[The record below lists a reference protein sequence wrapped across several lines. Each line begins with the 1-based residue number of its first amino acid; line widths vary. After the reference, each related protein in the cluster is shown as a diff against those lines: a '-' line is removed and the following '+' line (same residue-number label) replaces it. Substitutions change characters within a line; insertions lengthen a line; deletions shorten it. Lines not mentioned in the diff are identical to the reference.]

1 MKNTKKISYLL
12 CLGLCLTF
20 LGGCSGKSKF
30 SPGGTPIPKYGQSP
44 DSAIADVR
52 NLPQDLT
59 VYARKVSSAS
69 LISSAEQSSE
79 VAKYKRFFYAPW
91 AQKRAGYSHRT
102 YSRLFGS
109 ARGYHGVN
117 SWSDYEWSQLKENAS
132 IASYPNVQRP
142 GIILR
147 QTSLREMPTM
157 RPRFSKPTP
166 NPGISPFDYFQYAT
180 LPIGLPVYV
189 SQVSQDNK
197 WYFIENTIAGGWVQ
211 AKDVAFV
218 DQSFINSYRSLPLTA
233 LVRDR
238 VQLRTSKGRHL
249 GHSYIGATFPQVS
262 RGRHF
267 TVLVPQ
273 LGSGGMAK
281 AAKAVVSGADAVTMP
296 MPMTA
301 MNVATV
307 GNVMMGQTY
316 GWGGVNENRDCSS
329 AMRDMFTPF
338 GVSMPRNSRGQYK
351 SAQEMSLAGL
361 DDATKLS
368 TIAST
373 AQPFKTLVWMPGH
386 IGLYL
391 GNVNGK
397 PVMFHNVWG
406 VRVDEGAGE
415 DDRHVIGRAVVTT
428 LEPGKELPNLHND
441 QTLIR
446 RIGGISIL
454 P

>member
-1 MKNTKKISYLL
+1 MKNVKKISCLL

-20 LGGCSGKSKF
+20 LGACAQKGKF
-30 SPGGTPIPKYGQSP
+30 SPSGTPKPSYGQSP
-44 DSAIADVR
+44 DSNIADVR

-59 VYARKVSSAS
+59 VYARKVSSGN

-79 VAKYKRFFYAPW
+79 MAKFKRLFYAPW
-91 AQKRAGYSHRT
+91 AQRKAGYSHRT
-102 YSRLFGS
+102 FSRLFGS
-109 ARGYHGVN
+109 ARGYRGVS
-117 SWSDYEWSQLKENAS
+117 SWSDYEWSQLKANAS

-142 GIILR
+142 AIILR

-157 RPRFSKPTP
+157 QPRFSEPTP
-166 NPGISPFDYFQYAT
+166 NPGFSPFDYFQYAT

-189 SQVSQDNK
+189 SQVSQDRK

-211 AKDVAFV
+211 SKDVAFV
-218 DQSFINSYRSLPLTA
+218 DQTFINNYRKLPLAA

-238 VQLRTSKGRHL
+238 VQLRTSKGSHL
-249 GHSYIGATFPQVS
+249 GHSYIGATFPQVRS
-262 RGRHF
+262 GRSF
-267 TVLVPQ
+267 TLLVPQ

-281 AAKAVVSGADAVTMP
+281 AVQATISGADAVTMP

-301 MNVATV
+301 MNVASV
-307 GNVMMGQTY
+307 GNIMMGQTY

-338 GVSMPRNSRGQYK
+338 GVSMPRNSRGQYR

-373 AQPFKTLVWMPGH
+373 ARPFKTLIWMPGH

-406 VRVDEGAGE
+406 VRVNEGGRG

-428 LEPGKELPNLHND
+428 LEPGKELPNLYNN
-441 QTLIR
+441 QTIIR